1 MRKIKSCLFYLTY
14 DFIFQNTVFSVGI
27 KMESISFHLTN
38 ILFQNFEMFG
48 FWKSRAI
55 FSSFLVCSLS
65 YLWGGGGRGID
76 CSMWSFHF
84 GEDLYP
90 VFQSLCPKYAC
101 GSTIC
106 NRTIWIKMRERF
118 LKVYLKS
125 RILVPILLD
134 NSRVIWHLGLPF
146 AHLHPQSLAIKKLRN
161 MRKPVE
167 NSFNSYTVEINPCHY
182 ILYYRD

>member
-1 MRKIKSCLFYLTY
+1 M
-14 DFIFQNTVFSVGI
+14 
-27 KMESISFHLTN
+27 ISFFKIQCFLLELKWKASVFIWQIFYSK
-38 ILFQNFEMFG
+38 ILKCLGFESPELF
-48 FWKSRAI
+48 FPA
-55 FSSFLVCSLS
+55 FLFVL
-65 YLWGGGGRGID
+65 YRTYGGGGRGID